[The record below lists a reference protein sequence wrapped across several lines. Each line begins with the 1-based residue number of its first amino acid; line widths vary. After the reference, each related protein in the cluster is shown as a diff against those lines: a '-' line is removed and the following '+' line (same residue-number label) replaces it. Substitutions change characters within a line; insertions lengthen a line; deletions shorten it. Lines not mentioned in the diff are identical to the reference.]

1 MAVYTGVFVFHAYK
15 RIVGAISKYKYY
27 AVYLHLY
34 TYYVYIS
41 AYWAPEKQR
50 RLNEADRQSNHPES
64 AAGTMGQR
72 DHVRSP
78 LSFRAFEERLAR
90 TTASAPKKRKK
101 RPRLRISSNKQKQVR
116 EVSVRF
122 MVIDGEPP
130 KKIDIRQNAC
140 YSLSK

>member
-1 MAVYTGVFVFHAYK
+1 MQYICICIHIM
-15 RIVGAISKYKYY
+15 RM
-27 AVYLHLY
+27 HLP
-34 TYYVYIS
+34 IGHRRN
-41 AYWAPEKQR
+41 A

-64 AAGTMGQR
+64 AAETMGQR
-72 DHVRSP
+72 DNTCLP
-78 LSFRAFEERLAR
+78 FLTLFRPSEANPA
-90 TTASAPKKRKK
+90 AGAPILFWE

-122 MVIDGEPP
+122 MVIGGEPP

>member
-1 MAVYTGVFVFHAYK
+1 MFHAYK
-15 RIVGAISKYKYY
+15 RIAGVISKYKYY
-27 AVYLHLY
+27 AVYLYLY

-41 AYWAPEKQR
+41 AYWAPGKHR
-50 RLNEADRQSNHPES
+50 RPHEADRQSNHLES
-64 AAGTMGQR
+64 AAETMWQR
-72 DHVRSP
+72 GHARSS

-90 TTASAPKKRKK
+90 TTASAPKTRKE

-122 MVIDGEPP
+122 MVIGGEPP

>member
-1 MAVYTGVFVFHAYK
+1 MRIWLYTPEVFVFHAYE

-27 AVYLHLY
+27 AVYLYLY

-41 AYWAPEKQR
+41 AYWASAKRPHRSAPTKAQR
-50 RLNEADRQSNHPES
+50 KRCDSGAIQALPSSIPFL
-64 AAGTMGQR
+64 T
-72 DHVRSP
+72 
-78 LSFRAFEERLAR
+78 LFRPSEAR
-90 TTASAPKKRKK
+90 TTASAPKTRKK

-122 MVIDGEPP
+122 MVIGGEPP

>member
-1 MAVYTGVFVFHAYK
+1 MFHAYK
-15 RIVGAISKYKYY
+15 RIVGAISKHKCY
-27 AVYLHLY
+27 AVYLYLY
-34 TYYVYIS
+34 TYYAYAP
-41 AYWAPEKQR
+41 AYWT
-50 RLNEADRQSNHPES
+50 S
-64 AAGTMGQR
+64 AECPPSRSGPSVQPSRKRSGNDVTAGPCA
-72 DHVRSP
+72 VP